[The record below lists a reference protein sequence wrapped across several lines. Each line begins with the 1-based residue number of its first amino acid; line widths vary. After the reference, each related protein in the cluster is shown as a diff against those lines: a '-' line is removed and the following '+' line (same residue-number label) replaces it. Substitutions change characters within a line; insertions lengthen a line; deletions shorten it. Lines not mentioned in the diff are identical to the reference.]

1 MRDGGFWGLVWSLG
15 RHHMNKKQSR
25 REVVLE
31 NGLETK
37 AADNEGFEMVHE
49 HQSTVFPVQLV
60 P

>member
-1 MRDGGFWGLVWSLG
+1 
-15 RHHMNKKQSR
+15 MNKKQSR

-31 NGLETK
+31 NGLATK
-37 AADNEGFEMVHE
+37 AADNEGFEMGHE